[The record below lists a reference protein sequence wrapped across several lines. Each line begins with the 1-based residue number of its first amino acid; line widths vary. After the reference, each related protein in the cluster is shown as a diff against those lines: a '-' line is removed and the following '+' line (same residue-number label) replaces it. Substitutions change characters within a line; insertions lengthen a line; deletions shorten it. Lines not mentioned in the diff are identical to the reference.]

1 MITRKKKIWT
11 KSWSW
16 ITHSFETR
24 PSHRPGQVIGSRV
37 RWVNPGWPGSTQK
50 KNIQRLINN
59 LINNRIHKFDQ
70 QFNKGAGSTKIKSP
84 LYWKPVIHTFLT
96 KLKIRPKKNV
106 QRFFKSSKPPTLS
119 VTCAD
124 MINFFNEESYNVM
137 DFLLAISSRKRKK
150 LQNRNEILWTATI
163 HVIWTPTRIL
173 EKKRRTKTLR
183 KQSASMY
190 PWVFS

>member
-1 MITRKKKIWT
+1 MSWPGLTKKKT
-11 KSWSW
+11 FSAWST
-16 ITHSFETR
+16 IE
-24 PSHRPGQVIGSRV
+24 
-37 RWVNPGWPGSTQK
+37 ST
-50 KNIQRLINN
+50 NLINN
-59 LINNRIHKFDQ
+59 LTRVLDQ
-70 QFNKGAGSTKIKSP
+70 QNFNQPKWKALCIGSLSYTLFWQNWKSD
-84 LYWKPVIHTFLT
+84 H
-96 KLKIRPKKNV
+96 KKKV

-150 LQNRNEILWTATI
+150 LQHNNVMDFLLAISSRKRKKLQHRNEILWTTTI

-173 EKKRRTKTLR
+173 EKKRRTKTLS